1 MQGSIF
7 INFLS
12 LILLSYIDQIMT
24 EKNLYKKYSK
34 KELFKTLNKLKV
46 FELANGQVIKGEVS
60 KRQKTIFSAFG
71 LSKDIQPSYNLA
83 GF

>member
-46 FELANGQVIKGEVS
+46 LGLRRNKWV
-60 KRQKTIFSAFG
+60 KRNRG
-71 LSKDIQPSYNLA
+71 
-83 GF
+83 